1 MRSLRERLDNKEVL
15 IGPISLIG
23 SPIVVEIF
31 GHLAFDLLFIDTE
44 HAPTSPYGTELE
56 AMLRAAAAANIPAIV
71 RPTEPRPGAILK
83 ALNFGAQG
91 IWVTHVQSRA
101 DAEAAAAACRY
112 PPDGSRSAV
121 PTNRSA
127 KYGVEDWDTYRVRV
141 NRETLVLPI
150 VESRKGIQNVEEI
163 AATPGVDVIQFG
175 PFDLSVDLGLPP
187 GNFFGTDKQ
196 WVHPDLE
203 EAMKIHAARLPEAR
217 QARGRGGL
225 ERRGGRAADRD
236 GIPGGGHGN
245 RYHHVGRR
253 GADGPKQTGR
263 AAPAAKV
270 ALRRR

>member
-1 MRSLRERLDNKEVL
+1 MRSLRERLDNNEVL

-31 GHLAFDLLFIDTE
+31 GHLAFDLVFIDTE

-56 AMLRAAAAANIPAIV
+56 AMIRAAGVANIPAIV

-101 DAEAAAAACRY
+101 DAEVAAAACRY

-127 KYGVEDWDTYRVRV
+127 KYGVEDWDTYGTRV
-141 NRETLVLPI
+141 NRETVVLPI
-150 VESRKGIQNVEEI
+150 VESRKGIQNIEEI
-163 AATPGVDVIQFG
+163 AGTPGVDVIQFG

-196 WVHPDLE
+196 WVHPELE
-203 EAMKIHAARLPEAR
+203 EAMKITLRACRKH
-217 QARGRGGL
+217 GK
-225 ERRGGRAADRD
+225 RAAGVAWNEESAERQIAMGFQLMAM
-236 GIPGGGHGN
+236 GIDTTML
-245 RYHHVGRR
+245 VS
-253 GADGPKQTGR
+253 
-263 AAPAAKV
+263 AAKTV
-270 ALRRR
+270 RSNLAGLRPPRK

>member
-1 MRSLRERLDNKEVL
+1 MRSLRERLENNEVL

-31 GHLAFDLLFIDTE
+31 GNLEFDLVFIDTE

-56 AMLRAAAAANIPAIV
+56 AMIRAAAAAEIPAIV

-101 DAEAAAAACRY
+101 DAESAAAACRY

-127 KYGVEDWDTYRVRV
+127 KYGVEDWDTYRTRV
-141 NRETLVLPI
+141 NRDTVVLPI
-150 VESRKGIQNVEEI
+150 VESRKGIQNIEEI
-163 AATPGVDVIQFG
+163 ASTPGVDVIQFG

-196 WVHPDLE
+196 WVHPELE
-203 EAMKIHAARLPEAR
+203 EAMKITLRACRKHGKRVAGVAWNEESAER
-217 QARGRGGL
+217 QIAMGFQMMALGL
-225 ERRGGRAADRD
+225 DTTML
-236 GIPGGGHGN
+236 
-245 RYHHVGRR
+245 VS
-253 GADGPKQTGR
+253 
-263 AAPAAKV
+263 AAKTV
-270 ALRRR
+270 RSNLATLRPPRK